1 MSIPVILK
9 SLLTVTFIVACCR
22 SSLPPLLRSPG
33 HITAEA
39 TITRNRLLRQE
50 PSSSRRL
57 NDETS
62 ENFGNPGRLFGCG
75 GIQIFP
81 HSYGVKILTDLFPD
95 VDSTIYPAHNIDEI
109 NAGGATANDLCV
121 YFIDYCDLN
130 PDDFPGKTLVV
141 SGEAEYRSG
150 VYSLPSGNRT
160 FYLSPKADSANSLRL
175 PFLSMLLMTRTSYL
189 ASEDQE
195 MMLIMDHQQ
204 KPKNNLENFL
214 LYAVSNCNI
223 EYRENTFDALS
234 NITLVHYAGPCHG
247 NEEGI
252 GDRKLPSPY
261 EMDRN
266 EGANNNFKI
275 FSNFRF
281 SLVMEN
287 QNAAGYISEKI
298 LNAFLGGTV
307 PIWYGTTEIFDV
319 FNHKAFIYYDINKPQ
334 EALDQITYLEQNREE
349 YLKMLDEPILAD
361 GHKTIEKYF
370 TFRDDVGN
378 GSLGRR
384 IRSMLGY
391 ESPMYHY
398 SLLEKGDGAG
408 GTENVPKFQ

>member
-1 MSIPVILK
+1 MAIPVTLK
-9 SLLTVTFIVACCR
+9 SASALIFVFACSGSILFSLCG
-22 SSLPPLLRSPG
+22 SSGNVSS
-33 HITAEA
+33 EA
-39 TITRNRLLRQE
+39 TNTGNLLLRQE
-50 PSSSRRL
+50 PSAKRRL
-57 NDETS
+57 NDATLENS
-62 ENFGNPGRLFGCG
+62 ESPGHLYGCG
-75 GIQIFP
+75 GVQLFA
-81 HSYGVKILTDLFPD
+81 HSYGILIAKDLFPD
-95 VDSTIYPAHNIDEI
+95 MDSTIYPAHNIDEI
-109 NAGGATANDLCV
+109 RAGGATADDLCIYYV
-121 YFIDYCDLN
+121 DYCDLN
-130 PDDFPGKTLVV
+130 PDDFPGKTLIV

-150 VYSLPSGNRT
+150 VYSLPSGQRT
-160 FYLSPKADSANSLRL
+160 YYLSPKADSYNSLRL
-175 PFLSMLLMTRTSYL
+175 PFVSMLLMTRSRL
-189 ASEDQE
+189 RAPSDKE
-195 MMLIMDHQQ
+195 MMKVMDKNQ
-204 KPKNNLENFL
+204 KPKNNLEHFL
-214 LYAVSNCNI
+214 LYAVSNCVVF
-223 EYRENTFDALS
+223 REDAFDALAR
-234 NITLVHYAGPCHG
+234 IREVHYAGSCHG
-247 NEEGI
+247 NDQGLE
-252 GDRKLPSPY
+252 DRKLLSPY
-261 EMDRN
+261 NMDRN

-275 FSNFRF
+275 FPNYRF

-287 QNAAGYISEKI
+287 QNAEGYISEKI